1 MKIDSCSDLNAPD
14 LAFVIPVY
22 RHPESLSELV
32 RRVQVVADLL
42 ERSSEVILLDD
53 GSPDDS
59 WRALQKLAKDNP
71 PVVRALRMPRN
82 VGQHTAVLIGLR
94 EARAEWCVVLD
105 QDLQDPPEA
114 IADLLRASD
123 GVDVVFAGRSG
134 VYQPLLR
141 TLSGRAYRYLV
152 GLLTSAPDDS
162 GMFFII
168 RRSAVERLLDL
179 PVTTTSVVAMI
190 GLAGLTCRSRPTR
203 RSAQQATN
211 YTTRLRILSGL
222 RMLRCV
228 AEKRLGLVRQPIRF
242 RIELL
247 SRELEPIMAKP
258 ISDPSQAG
266 LSAGAVDR

>member
-1 MKIDSCSDLNAPD
+1 MNIDSCSNLDAPD
-14 LAFVIPVY
+14 LAFVVPVY

-32 RRVQVVADLL
+32 RRMQDVAGLL
-42 ERSSEVILLDD
+42 ERSSEIILLDD

-59 WRALQKLAKDNP
+59 WRALQKLAGDNP
-71 PVVRALRMPRN
+71 IVRALRMPRN

-94 EARAEWCVVLD
+94 DARGEWCVVLD

-152 GLLTSAPDDS
+152 GILTSAPDDS

-190 GLAGLTCRSRPTR
+190 GLAGLTCRSQPTR

-211 YTTRLRILSGL
+211 YTTRLRVLSGL

-228 AEKRLGLVRQPIRF
+228 AEKRFGLVREPIRR

-247 SRELEPIMAKP
+247 RCELETTMAKP
-258 ISDPSQAG
+258 ASDSSQTG
-266 LSAGAVDR
+266 LPTGTVDR

>member
-1 MKIDSCSDLNAPD
+1 MKIDSGSNLSAPD
-14 LAFVIPVY
+14 LAFVVPVY
-22 RHPESLSELV
+22 RQPESLSELV

-53 GSPDDS
+53 GSPTDS
-59 WRALQKLAKDNP
+59 WRALQKLAEDNP
-71 PVVRALRMPRN
+71 PTVRALRMPRN

-94 EARAEWCVVLD
+94 EARGEWCVVLD

-114 IADLLRASD
+114 IAGLLRASD

-134 VYQPLLR
+134 VYQPFLR
-141 TLSGRAYRYLV
+141 TLSGRTYRYLV
-152 GLLTSAPDDS
+152 GFLTNVPDDS

-179 PVTTTSVVAMI
+179 RVTTTSVVAMI
-190 GLAGLTCRSRPTR
+190 GLAGLTCRSQPTR
-203 RSAQQATN
+203 RSAQETTN
-211 YTTRLRILSGL
+211 YTTRLRIRSGL

-228 AEKRLGLVRQPIRF
+228 AEKRLGLVREPIRR

-247 SRELEPIMAKP
+247 RRELETTMARP
-258 ISDPSQAG
+258 TSDPSQAG
-266 LSAGAVDR
+266 LSTGTVDR

>member
-1 MKIDSCSDLNAPD
+1 MNIDSCGNLNAPD
-14 LAFVIPVY
+14 LAFVVPVY
-22 RHPESLSELV
+22 RQPESLSELV
-32 RRVQVVADLL
+32 RRVQIVADQLK
-42 ERSSEVILLDD
+42 RSSEVILLDD
-53 GSPDDS
+53 GSPDES
-59 WRALQKLAKDNP
+59 WRALQKLAGDNP
-71 PVVRALRMPRN
+71 PAVRALRMPRN

-94 EARAEWCVVLD
+94 EARGEWCVVLD

-114 IADLLRASD
+114 IADLLLASE

-152 GLLTSAPDDS
+152 GILTSAPDDS

-179 PVTTTSVVAMI
+179 PVTTVSVVAMI
-190 GLAGLTCRSRPTR
+190 GLAGLTCRSQPTR
-203 RSAQQATN
+203 RSPQQTTN

-228 AEKRLGLVRQPIRF
+228 AEKRLGLVREPIRR

-247 SRELEPIMAKP
+247 RRELETSMAKP
-258 ISDPSQAG
+258 TSDPSRTG
-266 LSAGAVDR
+266 LSTGHVDR